1 MSKDI
6 YQPYFY
12 IIEDL
17 IDKKYYAGSKY
28 GKDANPQ
35 KLLKE
40 DGYHTSSL
48 SVQNEINKKGISSF
62 KIRNLKIFE
71 TGDEA
76 YAYETRFLKKV
87 DAMNNCF
94 FYNNHNNNGPNDI
107 HFSNKGMIWYNNGK
121 RSTMFFEG
129 HTPSDWGKG
138 RLIDIGSNGKGK
150 VYYNNRK
157 ESKRF
162 FEGKQP
168 EGWIKGNLG
177 VTGEKNP
184 SYNKKSTIADKICYT
199 DGQSAMYLSA
209 NELVPTG
216 YYRGQSD
223 SFKQKRKKATIG
235 KNNPRYGSRGEKWYN
250 NGSVNKLC
258 VPDKEPLGFTR
269 GMVKKCQT
277 KTK

>member
-28 GKDANPQ
+28 GRDADPK

-40 DGYHTSSL
+40 DGYYTSSL
-48 SVQNEINKKGISSF
+48 SVQNEISKKGLSSF
-62 KIRNLKIFE
+62 KIRVLKIFE
-71 TGDEA
+71 TGNEA
-76 YAYETRFLKKV
+76 YSYETRFLKKV
-87 DAMNNCF
+87 DAMNNSL

-107 HFSNKGMIWYNNGK
+107 HFSTKGMIWYNNGK

-129 HTPSDWGKG
+129 YAPNGWEKG
-138 RLIDIGSNGKGK
+138 RLINIGANGKGK
-150 VYYNNRK
+150 VYYNNGK

-162 FEGKQP
+162 FEGRQP
-168 EGWIKGNLG
+168 KGWVKGNLG
-177 VTGEKNP
+177 IAGEKNP
-184 SYNKKSTIADKICYT
+184 SYNRKSTIANKICYT
-199 DGQSAMYLSA
+199 DGQSIMYL
-209 NELVPTG
+209 LPDDPVPPG
-216 YYRGQSD
+216 YYKGQSD
-223 SFKQKRKKATIG
+223 SFKQKRRNASVG
-235 KNNPRYGSRGEKWYN
+235 MNNPRYGSRGEKWYN
-250 NGSVNKLC
+250 NGCVNKLC
-258 VPDKEPLGFTR
+258 VPGTEPPGFMR